1 MIEKFDPAPVDKHSA
16 DPNAAADA
24 DRKMHEKLKSG
35 LVGTF
40 PASDPVSITQPS
52 PSKHDIHQNEGLS
65 VWQKIVAMFS

>member
-1 MIEKFDPAPVDKHSA
+1 MIEKFDPAPVDKHAA

-24 DRKMHEKLKSG
+24 DRKTHEKLKSG

-52 PSKHDIHQNEGLS
+52 PSKHDSYQTEGLS
-65 VWQKIVAMFS
+65 VWQKMVAVFS